1 MKASQLA
8 IRTLLKLKVRTF
20 TLRRR
25 SLIAIY
31 SYNYVKI
38 VISLIL
44 YTLTGRIG
52 SNVVV
57 SDRCVVGAAC
67 ELNSKETLSPDT
79 IIYGSDC
86 RRYTKTTPLEVKHLT
101 YSYPIPL
108 FQLVIGRNFKT
119 C

>member
-20 TLRRR
+20 TFKEEV
-25 SLIAIY
+25 ID

-86 RRYTKTTPLEVKHLT
+86 RRYTKTTPLEVKHLM

-108 FQLVIGRNFKT
+108 FQLEIGRDFKT